1 MLDSSF
7 EGKLFINKILQY
19 NKNVYSLDDYN
30 VEEWSL
36 YKTSGQFFSPQIT
49 LNTSKIVPF
58 GKLYKNDIPIGFAQC
73 QLRYDYVEGTVTT
86 PVGYLEGIFIK
97 EGYRNKGYAK
107 ELLSECEA
115 WAKYNGCQEFASD
128 CEIDNIHSF
137 HFHKSNYFT

>member
-30 VEEWSL
+30 VEERSL

-58 GKLYKNDIPIGFAQC
+58 GKLYKNDIPI
-73 QLRYDYVEGTVTT
+73 L
-86 PVGYLEGIFIK
+86 GIFGTRSK
-97 EGYRNKGYAK
+97 QGKWSLQMELRKRLLADGYVVG
-107 ELLSECEA
+107 LL
-115 WAKYNGCQEFASD
+115 G
-128 CEIDNIHSF
+128 
-137 HFHKSNYFT
+137 T

>member
-36 YKTSGQFFSPQIT
+36 YKTSGQFFSSQIT

-58 GKLYKNDIPIGFAQC
+58 GKLYKMIFLFWGFLVQEAN
-73 QLRYDYVEGTVTT
+73 
-86 PVGYLEGIFIK
+86 K
-97 EGYRNKGYAK
+97 E
-107 ELLSECEA
+107 
-115 WAKYNGCQEFASD
+115 NGHCKW
-128 CEIDNIHSF
+128 N
-137 HFHKSNYFT
+137 